1 MTSVLRNQGTN
12 PTRPTRSKTPRK
24 RGRRMRNGGGCV
36 ESSLAFVWLTGRA
49 DGDGRG
55 LGD

>member
-1 MTSVLRNQGTN
+1 MRS
-12 PTRPTRSKTPRK
+12 TRPTRSRELRK

-36 ESSLAFVWLTGRA
+36 ESSLVFVWLTGRA